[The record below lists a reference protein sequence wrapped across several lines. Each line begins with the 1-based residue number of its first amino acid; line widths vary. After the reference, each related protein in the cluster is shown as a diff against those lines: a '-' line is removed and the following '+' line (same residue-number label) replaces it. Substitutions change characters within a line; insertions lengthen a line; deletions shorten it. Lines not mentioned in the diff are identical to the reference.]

1 MKIDFF
7 PVFVFNWYSNY
18 FYFNIKFFALF
29 KEVELAAREESL
41 KLKEAQLQKE
51 QEEKDLLKGAG
62 EEKVEEELSK
72 EAVKEAEKVISED
85 LATGSETVKEFSK
98 AVEELNFKE
107 TKAAPVAGKP
117 GLRRQA
123 KFTRD
128 GILWVVAI
136 VKSFVNKQAGSWLL
150 TQEWT
155 TNQKPGQQVD
165 PTLDNDYNS

>member
-1 MKIDFF
+1 MKIDFS

-29 KEVELAAREESL
+29 QEVELAAREESL

-98 AVEELNFKE
+98 AVE
-107 TKAAPVAGKP
+107 AGYCWF
-117 GLRRQA
+117 L
-123 KFTRD
+123 
-128 GILWVVAI
+128 
-136 VKSFVNKQAGSWLL
+136 KS
-150 TQEWT
+150 
-155 TNQKPGQQVD
+155 
-165 PTLDNDYNS
+165 ND